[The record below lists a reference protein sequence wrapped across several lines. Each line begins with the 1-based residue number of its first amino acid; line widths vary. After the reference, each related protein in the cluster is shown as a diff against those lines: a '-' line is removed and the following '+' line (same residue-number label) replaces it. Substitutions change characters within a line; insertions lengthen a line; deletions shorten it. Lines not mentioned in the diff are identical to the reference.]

1 MAPGSPGPAAP
12 PAHSASPEH
21 RPRDELPRSRAGRR
35 RGLWVGLPHALSGG
49 SDEGGWP
56 HPCGIH
62 MCVLRPAWTRGRPT
76 AEAGSLLP
84 PALCPGRLWPPRGK
98 SRASTCPLMPRT
110 PRGGPRKQHEKTPTR
125 QGTSLPPAPRPRPRW
140 PRPRLSRTPWPGTG
154 ARLASTAQAGS
165 SASGPAASRR
175 VQLILDRG
183 QPRPRRPLAF
193 CPQQWLLSL
202 APAPSITPPSQRH
215 GPASQSRSVLPE
227 APDRAGK
234 SRRCP
239 RPQSAR
245 QGRCPVSPRA
255 CRQAGRGGVRQ
266 EAPSHRAVRAQRSW
280 TFWSFKGK

>member
-1 MAPGSPGPAAP
+1 MWDPHVRPPAGLDEGPSYRRGRLAPPSRPLPWPPLATSWEEQSVYVSSDAPDPPRGAQETARENPNATRNLAATRAPAPSSMASSPTVPHTLARDRGPAGQ
-12 PAHSASPEH
+12 H
-21 RPRDELPRSRAGRR
+21 RAGRELGVR
-35 RGLWVGLPHALSGG
+35 
-49 SDEGGWP
+49 
-56 HPCGIH
+56 
-62 MCVLRPAWTRGRPT
+62 T
-76 AEAGSLLP
+76 
-84 PALCPGRLWPPRGK
+84 GRLAA
-98 SRASTCPLMPRT
+98 RAADL
-110 PRGGPRKQHEKTPTR
+110 
-125 QGTSLPPAPRPRPRW
+125 
-140 PRPRLSRTPWPGTG
+140 
-154 ARLASTAQAGS
+154 
-165 SASGPAASRR
+165 
-175 VQLILDRG
+175 RG

-202 APAPSITPPSQRH
+202 APAPSITPPSQPH